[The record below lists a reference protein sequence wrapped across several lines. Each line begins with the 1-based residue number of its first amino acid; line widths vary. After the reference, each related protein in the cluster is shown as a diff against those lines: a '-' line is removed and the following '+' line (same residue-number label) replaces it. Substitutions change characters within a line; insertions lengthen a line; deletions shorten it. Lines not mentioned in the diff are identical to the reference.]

1 LVCSP
6 SNGKEGESVRIHNL
20 SGRPELND
28 YICKILSYEKAK
40 G

>member
-1 LVCSP
+1 MTDGVQNL
-6 SNGKEGESVRIHNL
+6 KSVRIHNL

-28 YICKILSYEKAK
+28 YICKIVSYEKAK